1 MAPEIVSKKEYCGPP
16 ADVWALGVLLF
27 ALLCG
32 RFPFRGQNDKEL
44 YKRICRAELDFP
56 DHVSSAARGF
66 LLKVFKREPEQ
77 RISTK
82 EMLKDHFLNFAE
94 VEYDSFV
101 NTKYNSTRSGGGQ
114 QARGMSADGVTK
126 GEVTAEQLKKV
137 IQEANQKKQLQEK
150 YKPKVVTSSKDN
162 NMQQQQPKRTINM
175 EAYHA
180 YYNTNEG

>member
-44 YKRICRAELDFP
+44 YKRICRADLEFP
-56 DHVSSAARGF
+56 DHVSSAAKGF

-101 NTKYNSTRSGGGQ
+101 NTKYNSTRSGAGQ
-114 QARGMSADGVTK
+114 TRGLSTDGVVLNGK
-126 GEVTAEQLKKV
+126 EDVTAEQLKRV
-137 IQEANQKKQLQEK
+137 IQEANQKKQLQDK
-150 YKPKVVTSSKDN
+150 YKPKVATNNKDN
-162 NMQQQQPKRTINM
+162 NINM
-175 EAYHA
+175 
-180 YYNTNEG
+180 